1 MFINKIFL
9 IELKIHMLK
18 IKKMRGMVSNLL
30 INNLNPNNILDQIDI
45 KDDINEIRLVYNDFS
60 DYSKS
65 ITNYIDMVSLFNN
78 IELNENVP
86 YMQICEDKTNSMIY
100 KLFKVEKDTLSQ
112 PIVKQFELKNWVS
125 FEKNKK
131 YRLLKNSIILKVFN
145 K

>member
-1 MFINKIFL
+1 
-9 IELKIHMLK
+9 
-18 IKKMRGMVSNLL
+18 MRGMVSNLL

-65 ITNYIDMVSLFNN
+65 ITKHIDMVSLFNN

-112 PIVKQFELKNWVS
+112 PIVKQFELKI
-125 FEKNKK
+125 F
-131 YRLLKNSIILKVFN
+131 LLKK
-145 K
+145 